1 MHDNYHLDVEKKF
14 RCEDSSLIH
23 IPILF
28 KWIVIERIEPII
40 YSKVRNLGLG

>member
-1 MHDNYHLDVEKKF
+1 MHDNYHLDVEKTF

-28 KWIVIERIEPII
+28 KWIVMDVQFVRANRA
-40 YSKVRNLGLG
+40 YSLQ